1 MFLIGE
7 IKYKRKMN
15 FFVIIISFCVV
26 WTFIEI
32 VFSITKKMTTPNY
45 SGISHNQFMWNL
57 RIIAIILFVS
67 SLAVMNSFNIN
78 LKEFLIMCII

>member
-1 MFLIGE
+1 
-7 IKYKRKMN
+7 
-15 FFVIIISFCVV
+15 
-26 WTFIEI
+26 
-32 VFSITKKMTTPNY
+32 MTTPNY

-57 RIIAIILFVS
+57 RIIAIILFVG

>member
-1 MFLIGE
+1 
-7 IKYKRKMN
+7 MN
-15 FFVIIISFCVV
+15 FFVIINSFCVV
-26 WTFIEI
+26 WTLIEI
-32 VFSITKKMTTPNY
+32 VFSITTKMATTNY

-57 RIIAIILFVS
+57 RIIAIILFVG